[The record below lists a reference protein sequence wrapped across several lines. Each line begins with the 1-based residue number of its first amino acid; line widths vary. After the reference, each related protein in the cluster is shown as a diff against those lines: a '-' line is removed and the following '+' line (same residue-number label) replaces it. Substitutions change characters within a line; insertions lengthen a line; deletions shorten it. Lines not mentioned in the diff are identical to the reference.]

1 MMSLDDIRP
10 DDPDP
15 FRRPDPLPLGKEDL
29 QRFPSFDLYHL
40 IRQLMR
46 RVERLENE
54 MRKVKEKLQLH

>member
-1 MMSLDDIRP
+1 MGDIRP

-15 FRRPDPLPLGKEDL
+15 FRRRDPLPLGKEDL
-29 QRFPSFDLYHL
+29 QRFPSVDFYNL
-40 IRQLMR
+40 IRQLML